1 MMEGKDRK
9 VRFES
14 IKEKVLEHLAKL
26 EEEENKTLKKSFM
39 FALLGKSG
47 KGLPVGTIREWKGK
61 KFIKIAPGKW
71 RPKYD
76 SHTRGAKL
84 AISAL
89 KKKIIACKDEH
100 EMMQLILENRDRFTD
115 TRGNPL
121 PFVQELYEF
130 TKENQNKIENK
141 QDKNTKEKKQNKK
154 IDSAK
159 NTKEDGYPEK
169 DYPEYKGK
177 GQEAV
182 NFIVKNK
189 GGQVRGAFNRKE
201 IGDIDVVWGEVT
213 DKEKHTGY
221 GLAHIID
228 KHGME
233 AVNKIGDV
241 VKDGD
246 VYRDHKNRLCIG
258 KDKFE
263 LALREEWFGKEKIW
277 IITNYEKKEVSAKLM
292 YPSTDN
298 TEGIHSETS
307 TGIVA
312 QTQEKSSTSLREK
325 EKKALEYGFDLSN
338 YYPAFSNEFQEADL
352 DNDLYL
358 CDRLSEAVKDY
369 GLKREEIRAFTMDIH
384 FNEGYRDITPNNENK
399 WEFYNIVIP
408 NLQGSDAEQ
417 CLSRLGFEKAREIF
431 NKMLVEYKNILNEK
445 NAKLQPL
452 SNILETGKSLSV
464 KHKELGEIII
474 DAGSTGKSGYGLKH
488 IIEQRYKKDCKN
500 EDEIT
505 ALLCLI
511 QDTLK
516 DGKSKLQSSFTNSD
530 DSETKHYEI
539 EKDGILAYVSS
550 RRFGKDEKFL
560 LTGFDSKDKNKE
572 AQDAIKTV
580 IAQYDYTLEYSFI
593 RNQVGAVIAS
603 LAKNVTDNN
612 EKGKMKKSIVKHY
625 EPSQSWKKVMAE
637 LKAVYNL

>member
-1 MMEGKDRK
+1 MEGKDRK
-9 VRFES
+9 LRFEI
-14 IKEKVLEHLAKL
+14 IKAKIIEHLEKL
-26 EEEENKTLKKSFM
+26 EEEEKKSLKKAFM
-39 FALLGKSG
+39 FALLGKGG
-47 KGLPVGTIREWKGK
+47 KGLPIGTIREWKGK

-100 EMMQLILENRDRFTD
+100 EMMQLILENRDRFSD
-115 TRGNPL
+115 SDGNPL

-154 IDSAK
+154 IYSAK
-159 NTKEDGYPEK
+159 NAKEDGYPEK

-228 KHGME
+228 KHGMDAVAKIGE
-233 AVNKIGDV
+233 AVKNGKIEKNSTNNQIFIEKDNYHLGLRQQWNGNK
-241 VKDGD
+241 
-246 VYRDHKNRLCIG
+246 
-258 KDKFE
+258 
-263 LALREEWFGKEKIW
+263 KIW
-277 IITNYEKKEVSAKLM
+277 IVTGFEKVGYTKTSYSSNNY
-292 YPSTDN
+292 
-298 TEGIHSETS
+298 TEETLSETS
-307 TGIVA
+307 SSTIS

-384 FNEGYRDITPNNENK
+384 FNEGYRDITLNNENE

-474 DAGSTGKSGYGLKH
+474 DAGSTGKSSYGLKH
-488 IIEQRYKKDCKN
+488 IIEQRYKKDGKN

-593 RNQVGAVIAS
+593 RNQVGAIIAS
-603 LAKNVTDNN
+603 LGKNVTDNN

-625 EPSQSWKKVMAE
+625 EPSQSWKKTMAE